1 MRLWTECCYIDYEA
15 NLPFEV
21 LGRDFLGCRF
31 HPPRRNRVSNLK
43 RLLMN
48 MCVDFL
54 QLLYT
59 LGYVLIP
66 FTQRSLEANL
76 ATITDSTALL
86 KAEIEKEEALLA
98 KETKQ
103 LQEMEK
109 NAKRSET
116 ERKRQMKKVS
126 LILVVEALNLFP
138 LTHLF

>member
-1 MRLWTECCYIDYEA
+1 
-15 NLPFEV
+15 
-21 LGRDFLGCRF
+21 
-31 HPPRRNRVSNLK
+31 
-43 RLLMN
+43 MN

-54 QLLYT
+54 RLLYT
-59 LGYVLIP
+59 LVYVLIS

-116 ERKRQMKKVS
+116 ERKRQMKNVS
-126 LILVVEALNLFP
+126 LILVVEVLDIF
-138 LTHLF
+138 H

>member
-1 MRLWTECCYIDYEA
+1 MI
-15 NLPFEV
+15 
-21 LGRDFLGCRF
+21 
-31 HPPRRNRVSNLK
+31 S
-43 RLLMN
+43 
-48 MCVDFL
+48 
-54 QLLYT
+54 
-59 LGYVLIP
+59 

-116 ERKRQMKKVS
+116 ERKRQMKNVS
-126 LILVVEALNLFP
+126 LILVVEVLDIF
-138 LTHLF
+138 H

>member
-1 MRLWTECCYIDYEA
+1 
-15 NLPFEV
+15 
-21 LGRDFLGCRF
+21 
-31 HPPRRNRVSNLK
+31 
-43 RLLMN
+43 

-54 QLLYT
+54 RLLYT
-59 LGYVLIP
+59 LGYVLIS

-116 ERKRQMKKVS
+116 ERKRQMKNVS
-126 LILVVEALNLFP
+126 LILVVEVLDIF
-138 LTHLF
+138 H

>member
-1 MRLWTECCYIDYEA
+1 
-15 NLPFEV
+15 
-21 LGRDFLGCRF
+21 
-31 HPPRRNRVSNLK
+31 
-43 RLLMN
+43 MN

-126 LILVVEALNLFP
+126 LILVVEALDLFP